1 MSSPTAPARILDL
14 KSRLFEGIS
23 PGDIGAILEAAA
35 QQRVV
40 ANTVVFQQGDPARGL
55 YLLTEGR
62 ARHFYSTP
70 DGRKM
75 LLPWILPGE
84 VFGVAALL
92 PESTLYL
99 VSAET
104 VTGGF
109 LYQWDRACIRAL
121 AGRYPRLMENV
132 FAIAADLMRWAV
144 DAHVGLLCH
153 TAKERLAQVLLNLA
167 QPIGKNGPEG
177 IQLEITNEELADAAN
192 VTTFTASRIMSEW
205 HRRGVLK
212 KGRGKVLLRSPEKLF
227 TR

>member
-1 MSSPTAPARILDL
+1 MSTSIAPARITGL
-14 KSRLFEGIS
+14 KSRLFEGIA
-23 PGDIGAILEAAA
+23 PGDVSTILEAAA
-35 QQRVV
+35 QQRVN
-40 ANTVVFQQGDPARGL
+40 ANAVVFHQGDPARGL

-62 ARHFYSTP
+62 ARHFYNTP

-92 PESTLYL
+92 PEHTAYL

-104 VTGGF
+104 VTGGY
-109 LYQWDRACIRAL
+109 LYQWDRAGIRGL
-121 AGRYPRLMENV
+121 AGRYPRLLENV

-153 TAKERLAQVLLNLA
+153 TAKERLAQVLMNLA
-167 QPIGKNGPEG
+167 QPIGRNGPDG
-177 IQLEITNEELADAAN
+177 IELEITNEELANAAN
-192 VTTFTASRIMSEW
+192 VTTFTASRLMSEW

-227 TR
+227 EG

>member
-1 MSSPTAPARILDL
+1 MSSSIAPARSIGL
-14 KSRLFEGIS
+14 KSRLFEGI
-23 PGDIGAILEAAA
+23 PAGDVGAILDAAV
-35 QQRVV
+35 QQRLA
-40 ANTVVFQQGDPARGL
+40 ANTVVFQQGDPARSL

-84 VFGVAALL
+84 AFGVGALL

-99 VSAET
+99 VSAEA

-109 LYQWDRACIRAL
+109 LYQWDRAGIRAL
-121 AGRYPRLMENV
+121 AGRHPRLLENV
-132 FAIAADLMRWAV
+132 FAIAADLMHWAV

-153 TAKERLAQVLLNLA
+153 TAKERLAQVLMNLA
-167 QPIGKNGPEG
+167 QPIGKDGPEG

-192 VTTFTASRIMSEW
+192 VTTFTASRIVSEW

-227 TR
+227 TQ